1 MGSSG
6 SSTHAPTP
14 WKRLRGVLL
23 PERGDLWVV
32 LIYGVAVSVL
42 SLVVPV
48 AAQALVNT
56 AAFGTLLQPLLVLSV
71 VVVGVLIIAAVLRAL
86 QVIVAE
92 VIQQRLFARMAIDV
106 AYRLPRVRLD
116 AYDTHKGADLV
127 NRFMDVMTIQKTSAL
142 ILLDGFTLVLQALM
156 GLALL
161 AFYNPILLGFDVL
174 LILGMGFVLFVLG
187 RNAVRTSISESYA
200 KYEVIGWLEELARVP
215 LAFRGN
221 HGAALALR
229 RADEVTHEYLVRRK
243 AHFRILFRQIAGSL
257 SLQAIASGLL
267 LGLGGWL
274 VARQQLTLGQLVAA
288 ELVVTPVVNSFAK
301 FGKYLEGTYDLL
313 AAVDKVGHLFDLP
326 LVRGDGEG
334 VIPAAATTP
343 AAALRLRQL
352 GFKHEERAS
361 FIFSNAS
368 VSVAPGERLALTGPH
383 GSGKSTLLDTLIGI
397 RPAVTGAVE
406 LDAIDIREL
415 SSEAL
420 HQQVVLVRG
429 IHIFDGTLLEN
440 IRVGRED
447 VPLHEVHAVL
457 ERLGLLEEL
466 TGLPNGLQT
475 RITSGQPQ
483 LSTGQAQRLMLARA
497 LVGRPRMLVLDEALD
512 GLSRDVRAKVME
524 AVLGEGRQW
533 TVVLA
538 THVPEVA
545 GRCDRVL
552 RLSGGVLEEVPRS

>member
-6 SSTHAPTP
+6 SSTHVPSP
-14 WKRLRGVLL
+14 WKRLRGAFY
-23 PERGDLWVV
+23 PERSDLWVV

-42 SLVVPV
+42 SLVVPI

-142 ILLDGFTLVLQALM
+142 ILLDGFTVVLQAIM

-161 AFYNPILLGFDVL
+161 AFYNPILLGFDL
-174 LILGMGFVLFVLG
+174 LLVLGMGFVLFVLG
-187 RNAVRTSISESYA
+187 RGAVRTSISESYA
-200 KYEVIGWLEELARVP
+200 KYEVVGWLEELARVP
-215 LAFRGN
+215 LAFRGD
-221 HGAALALR
+221 HGAALALQ
-229 RADEVTHEYLVRRK
+229 RADEATHEYLVRRK

-257 SLQAIASGLL
+257 ALQAIASGLL

-326 LVRGDGEG
+326 LVRSEGE
-334 VIPAAATTP
+334 AAVPDATAP
-343 AAALRLRQL
+343 AALRLRQL
-352 GFKHEERAS
+352 GYKHEARAS
-361 FIFSNAS
+361 FVFSEAS
-368 VSVAPGERLALTGPH
+368 TSVAPGERVALTGPH
-383 GSGKSTLLDTLIGI
+383 GSGKSTLLDTLVGV
-397 RPAVTGAVE
+397 RPPVTGAVE
-406 LDAIDIREL
+406 LDAMDIREV
-415 SSEAL
+415 SPEAL
-420 HQQVVLVRG
+420 HRQVVLVRG

-440 IRVGRED
+440 IRVGRQD
-447 VPLHEVHAVL
+447 VSLHEVHGVL

-466 TGLPNGLQT
+466 TALPQGLQT

-497 LVGRPRMLVLDEALD
+497 LVGRPRLLVLDEALD
-512 GLSRDVRAKVME
+512 GLSRDVRAKVLD
-524 AVLGEGRQW
+524 AVLGEGRKW
-533 TVVLA
+533 TVILA

-545 GRCDRVL
+545 NKCDRVL
-552 RLSGGVLEEVPRS
+552 RLSGGALEEVPRS